1 VQDTIIFK
9 RRRDF
14 SLVAESN
21 NRKSIVRAL
30 PEMAID
36 RVRGLAHSR
45 PARPH
50 RADQSED
57 VDAES

>member
-14 SLVAESN
+14 SLVVESN
-21 NRKSIVRAL
+21 ARKSIVRSL

-36 RVRGLAHSR
+36 RVRDLAQHGPGNGR
-45 PARPH
+45 RT
-50 RADQSED
+50 ET
-57 VDAES
+57 